1 MMDVSFV
8 RLRMDTIVMELQVNV
23 NYFVGMAL
31 ELE

>member
-8 RLRMDTIVMELQVNV
+8 RLKMDTIVMELQANV
-23 NYFVGMAL
+23 KYFVGMVL